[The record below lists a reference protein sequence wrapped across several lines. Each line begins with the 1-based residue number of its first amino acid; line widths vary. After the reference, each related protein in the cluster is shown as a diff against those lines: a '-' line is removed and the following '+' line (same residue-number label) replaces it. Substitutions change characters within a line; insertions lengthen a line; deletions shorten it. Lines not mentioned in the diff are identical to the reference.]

1 MRVSVIVPA
10 YNARDDLWLLL
21 ATLGQNVL
29 DPGDSFEVV
38 VADDGS
44 GDGTERMVRSLAA
57 SVPYPLTCRHLPR
70 TARSSRA
77 AARNAAIEAAGG
89 ELVLMVDADQVV
101 GPRFVAEH
109 IAYHR
114 HHPRLVVLGPRPD
127 LGEGEI
133 DRERV
138 AREFSLDAMPAVA
151 WGDPRQWLLKDFF
164 SENLNN
170 LQTCWHL
177 MFTCDVS
184 VRREHLTAVGGFD
197 EAYLDW
203 GLEDTDLGYRLR
215 AHGLRFA
222 LNPAAVAYHQRGRRV
237 SAEMYAQ
244 WSRNLAY
251 MIRKFD
257 GAPEVAA
264 QAVVGRALNPADRGL
279 RWVDAME
286 RFEYAA
292 RALAG
297 RLPGRPAPRPLTFGE
312 NDVAAGPEKAVA
324 QIAEAVAEADTVVV
338 DETRAGA
345 LAGPVQCL
353 ATPHEL
359 DYFHRV
365 PAGG

>member
-1 MRVSVIVPA
+1 M
-10 YNARDDLWLLL
+10 
-21 ATLGQNVL
+21 
-29 DPGDSFEVV
+29 
-38 VADDGS
+38 
-44 GDGTERMVRSLAA
+44 
-57 SVPYPLTCRHLPR
+57 PYPLTCRHLPR

-114 HHPRLVVLGPRPD
+114 H
-127 LGEGEI
+127 
-133 DRERV
+133 
-138 AREFSLDAMPAVA
+138 
-151 WGDPRQWLLKDFF
+151 DPCQWLPRDFF

-197 EAYLDW
+197 EAYLEW

-222 LNPAAVAYHQRGRRV
+222 L
-237 SAEMYAQ
+237 
-244 WSRNLAY
+244 
-251 MIRKFD
+251 D
-257 GAPEVAA
+257 
-264 QAVVGRALNPADRGL
+264 PADRGL

-297 RLPGRPAPRPLTFGE
+297 G
-312 NDVAAGPEKAVA
+312 
-324 QIAEAVAEADTVVV
+324 
-338 DETRAGA
+338 
-345 LAGPVQCL
+345 
-353 ATPHEL
+353 
-359 DYFHRV
+359 
-365 PAGG
+365 